1 VNYQEDIALERL
13 AITKGIELTKK
24 GKKLVALCPFG
35 AHEGQ
40 QTLVIDP
47 KKNTWECEAGCGSGG
62 VIEFVAKA
70 EGVSAKHAVELLKA
84 EFEPDAET
92 PTVKHSTTEKLDRLV
107 DTDEPDDVVLH
118 RVLGFYRQTLQETPK
133 ALDYLRDRGLR
144 DPELINKLGI
154 GFADRTLGY
163 RLPRR
168 NRKAGDAIRSQL
180 RRIGILRDTGHE
192 LFRGSIIVPLH
203 DLAGRVVQVY
213 GRKIN
218 HRLREGTQYH
228 VTLTDEDVGVFNPQG
243 FVPRQ
248 KVIVTYS
255 VIDALTWWAAGF
267 RNVTTTLRKA
277 TLPRDVK
284 ALLADKSIKGVAVA
298 FPKGVDPEVVSDE
311 LRELGIEVTQITL
324 PKDMDAND
332 IARQGEDP
340 REALAA
346 LLRTAQW
353 VSGAGPRT
361 ATEAPPEAAPEPT
374 ATHAPEPEKDH
385 QVTFAYGDRK
395 WRIRGLENNTS
406 HGTLKVNILVARSEA
421 AGFHVDQVSLYAARH
436 RRAFLKAA
444 AEEIDVDEKIL
455 KKDLGKVLLE
465 LEDIQDNAIRQALEP
480 GGNKTPEMD
489 AHERDRALAYLR
501 DPQLLDR
508 IQADFEALGV
518 VGEHSNK
525 MVGYL
530 AATSRKLK
538 SPLAVVI
545 QSSSAAG
552 KSSLME
558 AVIKFIPDEDKL
570 SFSAMTGRSLFY
582 LGQEDLA
589 HKVLSIAEEEG
600 ASDAS
605 YALKI
610 LQSEGCLTI
619 ASTGKESKTGRLTTQ
634 TYRVSGPVALILTT
648 TAIDVDEELL
658 SRCVVLAV
666 DEGREQT
673 RAIHEAQRQRK
684 TLDGLMQA
692 TRHDALVALH
702 HDAQRLLRPLHVVI
716 PMAGELTYADHALR
730 TRRDHQ
736 KFLAL
741 IQAVTL
747 LHQHQRTTKEADL
760 AGVRIRYIEATDE
773 DVKVATA
780 LAHEVLGQT
789 LDDLPP
795 GTRKLLV
802 DLHGYVTEQADAQGV
817 EPCDFRFTRRQAREH
832 LNVGNTQMKIH
843 MRRLLDLEFL
853 VVHRGG
859 EGRRIAYELVYQ
871 GEGQD
876 GGRFLPGL
884 VLDGTTPSGRGSEV
898 EGSGSGRP
906 KVGPMSVGGRGA
918 ETEAKSNASNENP
931 ANKAEDPQGRSIGPL
946 ESGGHRS
953 RTDGGEHAPQR

>member
-1 VNYQEDIALERL
+1 MNYQEDIALERL
-13 AITKGIELTKK
+13 AITKGIKLVKK
-24 GKKLVALCPFG
+24 GQKLLALCPFED
-35 AHEGQ
+35 HDGQ
-40 QTLVIDP
+40 QALVIDP
-47 KKNTWECEAGCGSGG
+47 KANTWTCKAGCGNGG
-62 VIEFVAKA
+62 VVEFVAKA

-118 RVLGFYRQTLQETPK
+118 RVLGFYRQTLKETPK

-144 DPELINKLGI
+144 DPELIDKLGI

-163 RLPRR
+163 RLPRK
-168 NRKAGDAIRSQL
+168 NRKAGDAIRTQL

-192 LFRGSIIVPLH
+192 QFRGSIIVPIH
-203 DLAGRVVQVY
+203 DLTGRVVQVY

-218 HRLREGTQYH
+218 HRLREGTKYH
-228 VTLTDEDVGVFNPQG
+228 LTLTDEDVGVFNPGG

-248 KVIVTYS
+248 KVILAFS
-255 VIDALTWWAAGF
+255 VIDALTWWSAGF

-284 ALLADKSIKGVAVA
+284 ALLADRDIKAVAVA
-298 FPKGVDPEVVSDE
+298 FPRDVDSEAVSTE
-311 LRELGIEVTQITL
+311 LRELGIEVTQVVL
-324 PKDMDAND
+324 PNGKHAND
-332 IARQGEDP
+332 IARQAEDP
-340 REALAA
+340 REALMA
-346 LLRTAQW
+346 LLRAAQW
-353 VSGAGPRT
+353 DSGAGPRT
-361 ATEAPPEAAPEPT
+361 ATEAPPAAAPEP
-374 ATHAPEPEKDH
+374 AVPPEPEPEKDH
-385 QVTFAYGDRK
+385 QVMLTYGDRK

-406 HGTLKVNILVARSEA
+406 HGSLRVNILVAKGEA
-421 AGFHVDQVSLYAARH
+421 AAFHVDVIELYSARH
-436 RRAFLKAA
+436 RRGFLKAA
-444 AEEIDVDEKIL
+444 AEELDVEPKTL

-465 LEDIQDNAIRQALEP
+465 LEDIQDERIRQTLEP
-480 GGNKTPEMD
+480 DAKIPEMD
-489 AHERDRALAYLR
+489 PDERDRALGYLR
-501 DPQLLDR
+501 DPDLLDR
-508 IQADFEALGV
+508 IQADFETLGV

-525 MVGYL
+525 MVAYL

-538 SPLAVVI
+538 NPLAVVI

-558 AVIKFIPDEDKL
+558 AILKFVPDEDKL
-570 SFSAMTGRSLFY
+570 SFSAMTGRSLYY
-582 LGQEDLA
+582 LGEQELA

-610 LQSEGCLTI
+610 LQSEGRLTI

-634 TYRVSGPVALILTT
+634 TYEVSGPVALILTT

-658 SRCVVLAV
+658 NRCIVLAV
-666 DEGREQT
+666 DEGRDQT
-673 RAIHEAQRQRK
+673 RAIHHAQRQRK
-684 TLDGLMQA
+684 TLEGLIQA
-692 TRHDALVALH
+692 TLHDGLVALH
-702 HDAQRLLRPLHVVI
+702 HNAQRLLRPFHVVI
-716 PMAGELTYADHALR
+716 PMAGGLTYSDHALR

-736 KFLAL
+736 KFLGL
-741 IQAVTL
+741 IQAVAL
-747 LHQHQRTTKEADL
+747 LRQYQRDIKEADL
-760 AGVRIRYIEATDE
+760 AGVRIKYIEATDD
-773 DVKVATA
+773 DVSIATE
-780 LAHEVLGQT
+780 LAHEVLGRT

-802 DLHGYVTEQADAQGV
+802 DLHGYVIKHAKAQGV

-832 LNVGNTQMKIH
+832 LNVGDTQMKVHI
-843 MRRLLDLEFL
+843 RRLVDMEFL

-884 VLDGTTPSGRGSEV
+884 VHDGTTTIGRGGEADQ
-898 EGSGSGRP
+898 SGSGRP
-906 KVGPMSVGGRGA
+906 QVGPMSARGRGA
-918 ETEAKSNASNENP
+918 ETEAKFNASNENP
-931 ANKAEDPQGRSIGPL
+931 ADKAEDPQERSMGPH
-946 ESGGHRS
+946 ENRGDRS
-953 RTDGGEHAPQR
+953 RTQGGEDAPAR